1 MLMFRIL
8 ALLVFALSFSADQ
21 DTTQLKP
28 AANKTVQKISIDT
41 DKLQEFK
48 QNEDYQ
54 YKPKDI
60 KKNFLE
66 KIADWLSAKW
76 DELMEW
82 IFGEKKGSHFLSFMI
97 KYLPYLLLA
106 IGVFIIIRLLYKYDV
121 FKRRAAAQ
129 NQPDIQLADDE
140 KIVKSS
146 NISDLI
152 KNAKVQKDHRMAV
165 RYLYLNLLRQLDT
178 REYIRFKKDKTNDD
192 YIAELSD
199 QSLISEFENLTYY
212 YDFIWYG
219 QYPVDEALFS
229 QIEQKF
235 DHFLAQINK
244 KAA

>member
-1 MLMFRIL
+1 MFRIL

-82 IFGEKKGSHFLSFMI
+82 IFGEKKGSQFLSFMI

-199 QSLISEFENLTYY
+199 QPLISEFENLTYY

-219 QYPVDEALFS
+219 QYPVDEAFFS